1 MTPEAGERCDNT
13 SGWTVADLWL
23 SDLPPLVL
31 EAVPPLT
38 VDHPDAVEDAD
49 DEQRPHDAD
58 SHRSQHPGHVTRLP
72 GVEEDTQR

>member
-1 MTPEAGERCDNT
+1 M
-13 SGWTVADLWL
+13 ADLWL

-38 VDHPDAVEDAD
+38 VDHPDAVEDAH
-49 DEQRPHDAD
+49 DEQRPHDSD
-58 SHRSQHPGHVTRLP
+58 SHRSQHPGHVTRLS